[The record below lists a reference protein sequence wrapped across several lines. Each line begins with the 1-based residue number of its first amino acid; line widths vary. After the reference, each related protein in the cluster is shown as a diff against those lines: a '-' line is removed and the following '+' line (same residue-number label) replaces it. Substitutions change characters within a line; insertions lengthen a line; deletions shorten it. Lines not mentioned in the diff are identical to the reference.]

1 MTTSGRKPQEQR
13 TQFRPGAQL
22 RKVQGAVI
30 CLGKVS
36 TLRTIPTEDGS
47 FKTVPEITLFCSPSC
62 IPQTTPEKPKD

>member
-1 MTTSGRKPQEQR
+1 MTTPGRNPQEQQN
-13 TQFRPGAQL
+13 QFCPDAQL

>member
-1 MTTSGRKPQEQR
+1 MTTPSRSPQEKQV
-13 TQFRPGAQL
+13 QFCPDAQL